1 MIGCMCIHG
10 FTGGPYEV
18 APVANFIRTRTN
30 WEVRVP
36 TLPGHG
42 KSLSLKNRTYQQW
55 IDSAEE
61 TIKELKRDCDVVYIV
76 GFSMGGMIAAYL
88 AAKYKVD
95 KLVLLSASRKYI
107 CPIQMAKDLY
117 SFLRDGCTGCLK
129 QNEYYQRWKKKRGLI
144 PLKAFVEFWK
154 CMQYTKPYLRS
165 LECPVLIAQGKRDGM
180 VPVKS
185 AYFLEKEIPSPTQLM
200 LFQKSKHLLCLGE
213 EKDEIFKSIYT
224 FLKPNKDQLPN
235 S

>member
-18 APVANFIRTRTN
+18 APVANFLQTRTN
-30 WEVRVP
+30 WDVRVP

-42 KSLSLKNRTYQQW
+42 RLLSLKNRTYQQW
-55 IDSAEE
+55 IASAEQ
-61 TIKELKRDCDVVYIV
+61 TIQELKKDCDVVYIV

-107 CPIQMAKDLY
+107 SLTQMARDIF
-117 SFLRDGCTGCLK
+117 SFIKDGCKGCLGE
-129 QNEYYQRWKKKRGLI
+129 NEHYQRIKEKRGLI
-144 PLKAFVEFWK
+144 PFQAFIEFWK
-154 CMQYTKPYLRS
+154 CMQYTKPYIRS
-165 LECPVLIAQGKRDGM
+165 LDCPVLIAQGQRDGM

-185 AYFLEKEIPSPTQLM
+185 AYYLEKEIPSPTQLV

-213 EKDEIFKSIYT
+213 EKDEIFKSIYS
-224 FLKPNKDQLPN
+224 FLNPKDKVSNP
-235 S
+235 